1 MLEHLLD
8 GGCGYR
14 LLLVVL
20 GNLVTVVI
28 ADCRI
33 EGCVECGDGIGQ
45 RRVGQVCKGGIGAP
59 LWHRSHDQSSRS
71 VRQRWSVWGII
82 AKNIPRPHGR
92 RERHEDQMPSTSN
105 LTPPVVTRDGRLI
118 TIRLIQSEDKDAL
131 LAFGT
136 ALPEED
142 WLYLESDMR
151 SADTVARLANAQGAE
166 HWRQVVAVD
175 GERIAAYAS
184 IRMYAGRY
192 SHVAAVQMVVGED
205 WRRQGLGRAMGAV
218 IVAEAQRLEAS
229 KIIAEMLEA
238 QRNGQAIFAHLG
250 FRTEGTLIAHA
261 RDRFGKRHNLVVMA
275 LVIE

>member
-1 MLEHLLD
+1 
-8 GGCGYR
+8 
-14 LLLVVL
+14 
-20 GNLVTVVI
+20 
-28 ADCRI
+28 
-33 EGCVECGDGIGQ
+33 
-45 RRVGQVCKGGIGAP
+45 
-59 LWHRSHDQSSRS
+59 
-71 VRQRWSVWGII
+71 
-82 AKNIPRPHGR
+82 
-92 RERHEDQMPSTSN
+92 MPSTSN

-184 IRMYAGRY
+184 IRMHAGRY